1 MRRRRLVIA
10 PEAEAD
16 LVEIEEQLLRVASSR
31 TTNAFLG
38 RIFAFLGGLQTASER
53 GHRRDDIRR
62 RLRIIGFERRLTIA
76 FAVHEDRVDIL
87 RVFRAGR
94 DWEAEFDEG

>member
-1 MRRRRLVIA
+1 MKTRPVEFTGQA
-10 PEAEAD
+10 QAD
-16 LVEIEEQLLRVASSR
+16 LLALEVWLEAATGKSR
-31 TTNAFLG
+31 ARRNVDRLDDFCERLD
-38 RIFAFLGGLQTASER
+38 LASER
-53 GHRRDDIRR
+53 GTHRYDLMQG
-62 RLRIIGFERRLTIA
+62 LRIIGFERRLTIA